1 MNDYCRELNFPSD
14 FYPKIDVSK
23 YDTEGYSWVQF
34 HKVLQPEELNNEPL
48 FEYLKSLGMCSYWIE
63 LFYTPPNDDGVIHC
77 DNNKWE
83 KSTKI
88 YFQYGALGSTMRWW
102 DSSNVIEI
110 DTGLVAKESKGIVDY
125 RDITEEHNHGQ
136 VFISEEKDS
145 SIIYEKDL
153 STPHLV
159 NVGKLHSSHNPTNE
173 KRFVLTIALHDLE
186 GNRILW
192 DDAILR
198 LSKNML

>member
-1 MNDYCRELNFPSD
+1 MPGPRSLTEKITFSSFLKTEIFTWECSGPYFMALSIRFESALTMRRELNFPSD

-88 YFQYGALGSTMRWW
+88 YFQYGAEGSTLRWW
-102 DSSNVIEI
+102 DSDKVMEYRT
-110 DTGLVAKESKGIVDY
+110 DTM
-125 RDITEEHNHGQ
+125 
-136 VFISEEKDS
+136 KD
-145 SIIYEKDL
+145 E
-153 STPHLV
+153 
-159 NVGKLHSSHNPTNE
+159 
-173 KRFVLTIALHDLE
+173 
-186 GNRILW
+186 
-192 DDAILR
+192 
-198 LSKNML
+198 LSKLNLIFF

>member
-1 MNDYCRELNFPSD
+1 MNDYCRQLNFPSH

-23 YDTEGYSWVQF
+23 YETKGYSWVQF
-34 HKVLQPEELNNEPL
+34 HKILQPEELNNEHL
-48 FEYLKSLGMCSYWIE
+48 FKYLKSLGMCSNWIE

-83 KSTKI
+83 KWTKI

-110 DTGLVAKESKGIVDY
+110 DTGLVAKESKGIVDNG
-125 RDITEEHNHGQ
+125 DITEKHNHGQ
-136 VFISEEKDS
+136 VLISEEKDS
-145 SIIYEKDL
+145 SVIYEKDL

-192 DDAILR
+192 NDALSR
-198 LSKNML
+198 LSKNI